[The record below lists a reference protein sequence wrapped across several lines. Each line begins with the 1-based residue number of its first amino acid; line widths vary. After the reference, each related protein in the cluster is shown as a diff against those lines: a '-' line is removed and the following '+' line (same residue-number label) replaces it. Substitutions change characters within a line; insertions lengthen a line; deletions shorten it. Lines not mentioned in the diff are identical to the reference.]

1 MGIQCPKCQ
10 HENPDDTLYCGKCGT
25 LLRSVRGTDPT
36 DAGPDPRSG
45 RPSGDIPDLT
55 ETLETPKEELTTGS
69 TFAERYQIIEEL
81 GKGGMGRV
89 YKAHDT
95 KIREKIAL
103 KLIKPEIAKDKKT
116 IERFGN
122 ELRLARKIRHK
133 NVCGMFDLG
142 EEKGTHYI
150 TMEFVPGE
158 DLRSSIRRFG
168 QLPIGKSISI
178 ANQICEGLAEA
189 HRLGVVHRDLKSS
202 NIMIDK
208 EGNVRIMDFGIA
220 RSLEAKGIT
229 DAGVMIGT
237 PEYMSPE
244 QVEGKEVDQQSDIYS
259 LGIILYE
266 MVTGRLPFEGDTP
279 FTIGMKHKGEI
290 PQNPKEFNSQIS
302 DDLNRLI
309 LRCLE
314 KDKETRYQS
323 AGEVRAGLEGI
334 EKGVPTAEREI
345 SERKPLTSKEITVTF
360 RLKKFFVPTLIVASI
375 VIASIVIWRIFLQKK
390 PTSLPPAQHSIA
402 VLPFAD
408 GSPLKDQEYIC
419 DGMTDEIIAKLST
432 LKNWKVIS
440 RSSVMHYKNTNKDIN
455 QIGQELGV
463 LTILEGSVRREDDQ
477 IRVMAQLVNV
487 EDRFQLWSD
496 TYEQKLE
503 SVFAIQSAIAEEITK
518 ALKTTLS
525 PADEERLQMQ
535 PTENLESYNLY
546 LQGRFLWNKRT
557 PNDLKKS
564 IEFYEKAIE
573 KDPDFALAFAGIADS
588 YINLGDLEALPSMA
602 AYPNAKKALY
612 KALELN
618 NSLGEAHC
626 SLAWVLYVFE
636 WDFESAENEFK
647 RAIELKPN
655 YATAHQ
661 WYAQYL
667 AAMGRFEEA
676 YKEIDKALE
685 LDPISLI
692 ISNAKGQILF
702 FEGRYEDSIEQ
713 LKLTLEIDDRF
724 LVSFLFLGLNYIA
737 KGMYQE
743 AFDITQKAL
752 SFYEGYSPLL
762 ANSIVI
768 YALSG
773 QREKAQE
780 MFDDLIAETSKKYI
794 SSFIKAAVYSNLGEK
809 DKAFEWL
816 EKAYEEKAIP
826 LDFLKYMPWSDD
838 FRSDSR
844 YKALLKKT
852 NLE

>member
-1 MGIQCPKCQ
+1 MTTQCPKCKA
-10 HENPDDTLYCGKCGT
+10 ENPDTKQFCGDCGT
-25 LLRSVRGTDPT
+25 QLMPAKETPVPT
-36 DAGPDPRSG
+36 QTIEA
-45 RPSGDIPDLT
+45 
-55 ETLETPKEELTTGS
+55 PKEELTTGS
-69 TFAERYQIIEEL
+69 TFADRYQIIEEL

-95 KIREKIAL
+95 KIKEKIAL

-116 IERFGN
+116 IERFSN

-158 DLRSSIRRFG
+158 ELKSSIRRFG

-178 ANQICEGLAEA
+178 AKQICEGLAEA
-189 HRLGVVHRDLKSS
+189 HRLGVIHRDLKSS

-208 EGNVRIMDFGIA
+208 EGNARIMDFGIA
-220 RSLEAKGIT
+220 RSLEAKGMT
-229 DAGVMIGT
+229 GDGVMIGT

-244 QVEGKEVDQQSDIYS
+244 QVEGKEVDERSDIYS
-259 LGIILYE
+259 LGIILFE
-266 MVTGRLPFEGDTP
+266 MVTGRVPFEGDTP

-290 PQNPKEFNSQIS
+290 PQNPKELNSQIS

-314 KDKETRYQS
+314 KDKQNRYQS
-323 AGEVRAGLEGI
+323 AGEVQAELEGI
-334 EKGVPTAEREI
+334 GRGVPTAEREI

-360 RLKKFFVPTLIVASI
+360 RMKKYFVPILVVASI
-375 VIASIVIWRIFLQKK
+375 VIASIVIWQVFLQKK
-390 PTSLPPAQHSIA
+390 PPLLPTAQHSIA

-419 DGMTDEIIAKLST
+419 DGMTDEIIAKLSM
-432 LKNWKVIS
+432 LKSWKVIS

-463 LTILEGSVRREDDQ
+463 STILEGSVRREDDQ

-487 EDRFQLWSD
+487 EDRFQLWSQ

-525 PADEERLQMQ
+525 PTDEERLQMQ
-535 PTENLESYNLY
+535 PTENLEAYNLY

-573 KDPDFALAFAGIADS
+573 KDPDFALAYAGIADS
-588 YINLGDLEALPSMA
+588 YINLSDFMELPPMA
-602 AYPNAKKALY
+602 AFPNAKKALN
-612 KALELN
+612 KALEIN

-626 SLAWVLYVFE
+626 SLAYVFYAFE
-636 WDFESAENEFK
+636 WDFKSAENEFK
-647 RAIELKPN
+647 RAIELNPN

-661 WYAQYL
+661 WYGQYL

-685 LDPISLI
+685 LDPLSLI
-692 ISNAKGQILF
+692 IRYAKAETLY
-702 FEGRYEDSIEQ
+702 FENRYEESIEQ
-713 LKLTLEIDDRF
+713 LKMTLEIDDRF
-724 LVSFLFLGLNYIA
+724 LVSLMCLGWNYIA

-743 AFDITQKAL
+743 ASDITQKAL
-752 SFYEGYSPLL
+752 SFYEDNIIFLL
-762 ANSIVI
+762 NNISI

-773 QREKAQE
+773 QREKAKE
-780 MFDDLIAETSKKYI
+780 MFDDLISETSKIYVP
-794 SSFIKAAVYSNLGEK
+794 SSVKAAGYYFFGEK
-809 DKAFEWL
+809 DKAFEWFERACD
-816 EKAYEEKAIP
+816 EKDTAPAY
-826 LDFLKYMPWSDD
+826 LKYGFSIESLSSDPR
-838 FRSDSR
+838 F
-844 YKALLKKT
+844 KTLLKKM

>member
-1 MGIQCPKCQ
+1 MKCPKCKT
-10 HENPDDTLYCGKCGT
+10 ENPDTQRFCGDCGT
-25 LLRSVRGTDPT
+25 QLPISEETPIPT
-36 DAGPDPRSG
+36 KTIEA
-45 RPSGDIPDLT
+45 
-55 ETLETPKEELTTGS
+55 PKEELTTGS
-69 TFAERYQIIEEL
+69 TFAARYQIIEEL

-95 KIREKIAL
+95 KIKEKIAL

-116 IERFGN
+116 IERFSN

-168 QLPIGKSISI
+168 QLPLGKSISI
-178 ANQICEGLAEA
+178 AKQICEGLAEA
-189 HRLGVVHRDLKSS
+189 HRLGVVHRDLKSN

-220 RSLEAKGIT
+220 RSLEAIGIT
-229 DAGVMIGT
+229 AAGVMIGT

-244 QVEGKEVDQQSDIYS
+244 QVEGKEVDQRSDIYS
-259 LGIILYE
+259 LGVILYE
-266 MVTGRLPFEGDTP
+266 MVTGRVPFEGDTP
-279 FTIGMKHKGEI
+279 FTIGMKQKGEI
-290 PQNPKEFNSQIS
+290 PQDPKELNSHIS

-314 KDKETRYQS
+314 KDKENRHQS
-323 AGEVRAGLEGI
+323 AGEVRAELEGI

-345 SERKPLTSKEITVTF
+345 SERKPLASKEITVTF
-360 RLKKFFVPTLIVASI
+360 RLKKFFVPTLVVASI
-375 VIASIVIWRIFLQKK
+375 VIASILIWQVFLQKK
-390 PTSLPPAQHSIA
+390 PTSLPPAQYSIA

-408 GSPLKDQEYIC
+408 GSPLKDQEYLC
-419 DGMTDEIIAKLST
+419 EGMTDEIIAKLST
-432 LKNWKVIS
+432 LKSWKVIS

-463 LTILEGSVRREDDQ
+463 STILEGSVRREKDL

-518 ALKTTLS
+518 ALKTTLY
-525 PADEERLQMQ
+525 PEDEERLQMQ
-535 PTENLESYNLY
+535 PTENIEAYNLY

-557 PNDLKKS
+557 PNDIKIS

-573 KDPDFALAFAGIADS
+573 KDPDFALAYAGIADS
-588 YINLGDLEALPSMA
+588 YINLSDFLVLPPMA
-602 AYPNAKKALY
+602 AFPNAKEALY
-612 KALELN
+612 KALEIN

-626 SLAWVLYVFE
+626 SLAYVFYAFE
-636 WDFESAENEFK
+636 WDFKSAENEFK
-647 RAIELKPN
+647 RAIELNPN

-661 WYAQYL
+661 WYGQYL

-685 LDPISLI
+685 LDPLSLI
-692 ISNAKGQILF
+692 IRYAKAETLY
-702 FEGRYEDSIEQ
+702 FENRHEESIEQ
-713 LKLTLEIDDRF
+713 LKMTLEIDDRF
-724 LVSFLFLGLNYIA
+724 LASLMCLGWNYIA

-752 SFYEGYSPLL
+752 SFYEDNIIFLL
-762 ANSIVI
+762 NNISI

-773 QREKAQE
+773 QREKAKE
-780 MFDDLIAETSKKYI
+780 MFDDLISETSKIYVP
-794 SSFIKAAVYSNLGEK
+794 SSVKAAGYYFFGEK

-816 EKAYEEKAIP
+816 ERACDEKDTAPAY
-826 LDFLKYMPWSDD
+826 LKYGFSIEGLSSDPR
-838 FRSDSR
+838 F
-844 YKALLKKT
+844 KALLKKM

>member
-1 MGIQCPKCQ
+1 MGIKCPKCQ
-10 HENPDDTLYCGKCGT
+10 HENPEDTLYCGKCGT
-25 LLRSVRGTDPT
+25 QL
-36 DAGPDPRSG
+36 
-45 RPSGDIPDLT
+45 PSPEKVEVT

-95 KIREKIAL
+95 KIKEKIAL

-178 ANQICEGLAEA
+178 ATQICEGLAEA

-229 DAGVMIGT
+229 GAGVMIGT

-244 QVEGKEVDQQSDIYS
+244 QVEGKEVDQRSDVYS
-259 LGIILYE
+259 LGVILYE

-279 FTIGMKHKGEI
+279 LTIGMKHKGEI
-290 PQNPKEFNSQIS
+290 PQNPKELNSQIS

-314 KDKETRYQS
+314 KDRETRYQS

-334 EKGVPTAEREI
+334 ERGVPTAERVI

-360 RLKKFFVPTLIVASI
+360 RLKKFFVPILVVVSVVIVA
-375 VIASIVIWRIFLQKK
+375 IVIWQVFLQKK

-408 GSPLKDQEYIC
+408 GSPLKDQEYLC

-432 LKNWKVIS
+432 LKSWKVIS
-440 RSSVMHYKNTNKDIN
+440 RSSVMHYKNTNKNIN

-463 LTILEGSVRREDDQ
+463 LTILEGSVRREGDQ

-487 EDRFQLWSD
+487 EDRFQLWSN

-525 PADEERLQMQ
+525 PTDEERLQMQ
-535 PTENLESYNLY
+535 PTENLEAYNLY

-557 PNDLKKS
+557 PADLKKS

-573 KDPDFALAFAGIADS
+573 KDPDFALAYAGIADS
-588 YINLGDLEALPSMA
+588 YINLSDFLVLPPIA
-602 AYPNAKKALY
+602 AFPNAKKALY
-612 KALELN
+612 KALEIN

-626 SLAWVLYVFE
+626 SLAYVFYAFD
-636 WDFESAENEFK
+636 WDFKSAENEFK
-647 RAIELKPN
+647 RAIELNPN

-661 WYAQYL
+661 WYGQYL

-685 LDPISLI
+685 LDPLSLI
-692 ISNAKGQILF
+692 IRYAKGETLY

-713 LKLTLEIDDRF
+713 LKMTLEIDDRF
-724 LVSFLFLGLNYIA
+724 LVSLMCLGWNYMA

-752 SFYEGYSPLL
+752 SFYEGNIIFLL
-762 ANSIVI
+762 NNISI

-773 QREKAQE
+773 QREKAKE
-780 MFDDLIAETSKKYI
+780 MFDDLISETSKIYVP
-794 SSFIKAAVYSNLGEK
+794 SSIKAAAYYFFGDK

-816 EKAYEEKAIP
+816 ERACDEKDTAPAY
-826 LDFLKYMPWSDD
+826 LKYGPQIDV
-838 FRSDSR
+838 FRSDPR
-844 YKALLKKT
+844 FKALLKKM